1 MFNFFKSIIQKIK
14 DKLQARYQQKMIKEI
29 SENMTPVA
37 GTIIYLERYTKGKFK
52 YKVLVKS
59 AANQTVMV
67 KVKKKDKINLKQ
79 GDRVHGYYDKERTA
93 LLEVA

>member
-1 MFNFFKSIIQKIK
+1 MFGFIKSFIQKIK

-29 SENMTPVA
+29 SENMTPVV
-37 GTIIYLERYTKGKFK
+37 GTIIYLEKYTKGKFK
-52 YKVLVKS
+52 YKILVKS
-59 AANQTVMV
+59 AANQTVML

-79 GDRVHGYYDKERTA
+79 GDRVHGYYDKDRTA

>member
-1 MFNFFKSIIQKIK
+1 MFSYIKSIIQKIK

-37 GTIIYLERYTKGKFK
+37 GTIIYLEKYAKGKYK

-59 AANQTVMV
+59 AANQTVML
-67 KVKKKDKINLKQ
+67 KVKKKDKVNLKQ

-93 LLEVA
+93 MLEVA

>member
-1 MFNFFKSIIQKIK
+1 MLGFIKSFIQKIK

-29 SENMTPVA
+29 SENMTPVT
-37 GTIIYLERYTKGKFK
+37 GTIIYLEKYTKGKYK
-52 YKVLVKS
+52 YKILVKS
-59 AANQTVMV
+59 TANQTVML
-67 KVKKKDKINLKQ
+67 KIKKKDKIILKQ